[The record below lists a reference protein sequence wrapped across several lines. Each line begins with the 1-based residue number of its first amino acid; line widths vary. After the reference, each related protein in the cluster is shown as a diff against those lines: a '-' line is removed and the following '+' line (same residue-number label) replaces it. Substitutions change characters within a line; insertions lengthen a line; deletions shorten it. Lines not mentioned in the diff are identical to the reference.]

1 MFHIVL
7 VALLG
12 LCVGVLVGLMG
23 IGGGI
28 LMVPAF
34 VYLLGMDQHM
44 AQGTSLL
51 IMLPPLGLGGLYHY
65 WRHRQVDLSAG
76 LLCAAG
82 FLSGG
87 YFGSVLAIHIPSQRL
102 GGMFGLFMIFAA
114 VMLWRQAK
122 KPAVGSADV

>member
-1 MFHIVL
+1 MVHVLLIV
-7 VALLG
+7 LLG
-12 LCVGVLVGLMG
+12 LSVGVLVGLMG

-65 WRHRQVDLSAG
+65 RRHHQLDLPAG
-76 LLCAAG
+76 LVCAAG
-82 FLSGG
+82 FLFGG
-87 YFGSVLAIHIPSQRL
+87 YFGSVLAIHIPSERL
-102 GGMFGLFMIFAA
+102 GGMFGCFTIFAA
-114 VMLWRQAK
+114 VILWRQGK
-122 KPAVGSADV
+122 KPTVGSADA

>member
-1 MFHIVL
+1 MAHIVL
-7 VALLG
+7 VVLLG
-12 LCVGVLVGLMG
+12 LTVGVLVGLMG

-65 WRHRQVDLSAG
+65 WRHHQIEIPAG
-76 LLCAAG
+76 LVCAAG
-82 FLSGG
+82 FLCGG
-87 YFGSVLAIHIPSQRL
+87 YFGSVLAIHTPSHRL
-102 GGMFGLFMIFAA
+102 GGMFGIFMIFGA
-114 VMLWRQAK
+114 VMLWRQAR
-122 KPAVGSADV
+122 KPIVGSVDA